1 MLIEAQK
8 GKALDKLPKKEMESF
23 DTDIFSVST
32 KYDGNQIFIVKR
44 NNKVTWFTSDF
55 KQFDI
60 PGLGTELLHNKSD
73 FILVTEFMYNC
84 EGKLGDRKHSAILTT
99 LRTCWNKSIAN
110 PLSFKEELCNIK
122 VFDCIPYLVTD
133 LCSFLSYDL
142 LQENRL
148 EVSSLLFFPAQIS
161 KTKSKLM
168 TGAEAKLYSKKL
180 VNEGWEGV
188 MCIDPKSKYQA
199 GKRVN
204 YSVKLKYR
212 KTADLLCIDVVA
224 GEIGSKY
231 ETSIGSLVL
240 QDSDGRIVSVGSGLD
255 DSDRKPELSDYYIGK
270 IIEIEYEQIMDTYIQ
285 PVYVQVRLDKVS
297 GD

>member
-8 GKALDKLPKKEMESF
+8 GKALDKLPKKESESF

-73 FILVTEFMYNC
+73 FILVAEFMYNC
-84 EGKLGDRKHSAILTT
+84 EGKLGARKHSAILTT

-133 LCSFLSYDL
+133 LCSFLQYDL

-148 EVSSLLFFPAQIS
+148 EVASLLFFPAQIS

-231 ETSIGSLVL
+231 ENSIGALVL
-240 QDSDGRIVSVGSGLD
+240 QDSEGRIVSVGSGLD
-255 DSDRKPELSDYYIGK
+255 DKDRKPELADYYIGK

>member
-8 GKALDKLPKKEMESF
+8 GKALDKLPKKETESF
-23 DTDIFSVST
+23 DTDIFAVST

-44 NNKVTWFTSDF
+44 NNKVTWFTSDW

-73 FILVTEFMYNC
+73 FILVAEFMYNC
-84 EGKLGDRKHSAILTT
+84 EGKLGDRKKSAILTT

-110 PLSFKEELCNIK
+110 PISFKEELCNIK
-122 VFDCIPYLVTD
+122 VFDCIPYVTSE
-133 LCSFLSYDL
+133 LRSFLQYDL
-142 LQENRL
+142 VQENRL
-148 EVSSLLFFPAQIS
+148 EVASLLFFPNQIS
-161 KTKSKLM
+161 KTKSKLL

-231 ETSIGSLVL
+231 ENSIGALVL
-240 QDSDGRIVSVGSGLD
+240 QDSEGRIVSVGSGLD
-255 DSDRKPELSDYYIGK
+255 DSDRNPGLADYYIGK

-285 PVYVQVRLDKVS
+285 PVYVGIRRDKHKA
-297 GD
+297 D

>member
-8 GKALDKLPKKEMESF
+8 GKALDKLPKKETESF
-23 DTDIFSVST
+23 DTDIFAMST

-44 NNKVTWFTSDF
+44 NNKVTWFTSDN

-60 PGLGTELLHNKSD
+60 PGLGAELLHNKSD
-73 FILVTEFMYNC
+73 FILVAEFMYNC

-110 PLSFKEELCNIK
+110 PVTFKEELCNIK
-122 VFDCIPYLVTD
+122 VFDCLPYQNSD
-133 LCSFLSYDL
+133 LCSFLHYNL
-142 LQENRL
+142 VQENRL
-148 EVSSLLFFPAQIS
+148 EVASLLFFPNQIS

-231 ETSIGSLVL
+231 ENSIGALVL
-240 QDSDGRIVSVGSGLD
+240 QDSEGRIVSVGSGLD
-255 DSDRKPELSDYYIGK
+255 DKDRQPELTDYYIGK

-285 PVYVQVRLDKVS
+285 PVYVCIRRDKQKA
-297 GD
+297 D

>member
-8 GKALDKLPKKEMESF
+8 GKALDKLPKKETESF
-23 DTDIFSVST
+23 DTDILAVST

-44 NNKVTWFTSDF
+44 NNKVTWFTSDW

-73 FILVTEFMYNC
+73 FILVAEFMYNC
-84 EGKLGDRKHSAILTT
+84 EGKLGDRKKSAILTT

-110 PLSFKEELCNIK
+110 PSSFKENLCNIK
-122 VFDCIPYLVTD
+122 VFDCIPYVVTD
-133 LCSFLSYDL
+133 LCSFLQYDL
-142 LQENRL
+142 VQENRL
-148 EVSSLLFFPAQIS
+148 EVASLLFFPSQIS
-161 KTKSKLM
+161 KTRTKLM

-188 MCIDPKSKYQA
+188 MCIDPKSKYQP

-212 KTADLLCIDVVA
+212 KTTDLLCIDVLA
-224 GEIGSKY
+224 GEGKYDGMIGA
-231 ETSIGSLVL
+231 LVL
-240 QDSDGRIVSVGSGLD
+240 QDSEGRIVSVGSGLD
-255 DSDRKPELSDYYIGK
+255 DSDRQPELSDYYIGK

-285 PVYVQVRLDKVS
+285 PVYVCIRRDKHKA
-297 GD
+297 D

>member
-8 GKALDKLPKKEMESF
+8 GKALDKLPKKEAASF
-23 DTDIFSVST
+23 DTDIFAVST

-44 NNKVTWFTSDF
+44 NNKVTWFTSDN

-73 FILVTEFMYNC
+73 FILVAEFMYNC
-84 EGKLGDRKHSAILTT
+84 EGKLGDRKYSAILTT
-99 LRTCWNKSIAN
+99 LRTCWNKLIAN

-122 VFDCIPYLVTD
+122 VFDCLPYQNSD
-133 LCSFLSYDL
+133 LCSFVQYDL
-142 LQENRL
+142 PYENRL
-148 EVSSLLFFPAQIS
+148 EVASLLHYPEQIS
-161 KTKSKLM
+161 KITYKTF
-168 TGAEAKLYSKKL
+168 TGDQAKKYSKNL
-180 VNEGWEGV
+180 VNLGWEGV

-224 GEIGSKY
+224 GELGSKY
-231 ETSIGSLVL
+231 EYSIGALVL
-240 QDSDGRIVSVGSGLD
+240 QDSEGRVVSVGSGLD
-255 DSDRKPELSDYYIGK
+255 DKDRKPRLADYYIGK

-285 PVYVQVRLDKVS
+285 PVYVQVRLDKQKA
-297 GD
+297 D

>member
-8 GKALDKLPKKEMESF
+8 GKALDKLPKKESESF

-44 NNKVTWFTSDF
+44 NNKVTWFTSDC

-60 PGLGTELLHNKSD
+60 PGLGTDLLHNKSD

-240 QDSDGRIVSVGSGLD
+240 QDSEGRIVSVGSGLD
-255 DSDRKPELSDYYIGK
+255 DSDRQPELSDYYIGK

>member
-1 MLIEAQK
+1 MVIEAQK
-8 GKALDKLPKKEMESF
+8 GKALDKLPKKESESF
-23 DTDIFSVST
+23 DTDIFAVST

-73 FILVTEFMYNC
+73 FILVAEFMYNC
-84 EGKLGDRKHSAILTT
+84 EGKLGDRKQSAILTT

-122 VFDCIPYLVTD
+122 VFDCIPYKQGE
-133 LCSFLSYDL
+133 LCSFLQYDL
-142 LQENRL
+142 VQENRL
-148 EVSSLLFFPAQIS
+148 EVASLLFFPTMIS
-161 KTKSKLM
+161 KTKSKVM
-168 TGAEAKLYSKKL
+168 TGAKAKVYSKKL

-188 MCIDPKSKYQA
+188 MCIDPKSKYQS

-231 ETSIGSLVL
+231 ENSIGALVL
-240 QDSDGRIVSVGSGLD
+240 QDSEGRIVSVGSGLED
-255 DSDRKPELSDYYIGK
+255 NDRRPELSDYYIGK

-285 PVYVQVRLDKVS
+285 PVFKGVRLDKVIS
-297 GD
+297 D

>member
-8 GKALDKLPKKEMESF
+8 GKALDKLPKKEAESF
-23 DTDIFSVST
+23 DTDIFAVST

-44 NNKVTWFTSDF
+44 NNKVTWFTSDC

-73 FILVTEFMYNC
+73 FILVAEFMYNC
-84 EGKLGDRKHSAILTT
+84 EGKLGDRKKSAILTT
-99 LRTCWNKSIAN
+99 LRTCWNKSIVN

-122 VFDCIPYLVTD
+122 VFDCIPYVVTD
-133 LCSFLSYDL
+133 LCSFLHYDL
-142 LQENRL
+142 AQENRL
-148 EVSSLLFFPAQIS
+148 EVASLLFFPAQIS

-168 TGAEAKLYSKKL
+168 TGAEAKLYAKKL
-180 VNEGWEGV
+180 VNEGWEGT

-204 YSVKLKYR
+204 YSVKIKYR
-212 KTADLLCIDVVA
+212 KTADLLCTDVVA

-231 ETSIGSLVL
+231 ENSIGALVL
-240 QDSDGRIVSVGSGLD
+240 QDSVGRIVSVGSGLD
-255 DSDRKPELSDYYIGK
+255 DKDRNPGLADYYISK

-285 PVYVQVRLDKVS
+285 PVYVQVRLDKQKA
-297 GD
+297 D

>member
-8 GKALDKLPKKEMESF
+8 GKALDKLPKKEAESF
-23 DTDIFSVST
+23 DTDIFAVSK

-44 NNKVTWFTSDF
+44 NNKVTWFTSDN

-73 FILVTEFMYNC
+73 FILVAEFMYKC
-84 EGKLGDRKHSAILTT
+84 EGKLGDRKNSAILTT

-122 VFDCIPYLVTD
+122 VFDCLPYIVGD
-133 LCSFLSYDL
+133 LCSFLQYDL
-142 LQENRL
+142 ANEHRL
-148 EVSSLLFFPAQIS
+148 EVASLLHFPPQIS
-161 KTKSKLM
+161 KVKSKLM

-188 MCIDPKSKYQA
+188 MCIDPKSKYQP

-212 KTADLLCIDVVA
+212 KTADLLCIDALA
-224 GEIGSKY
+224 GEGKY
-231 ETSIGSLVL
+231 EGMIGALVL
-240 QDSDGRIVSVGSGLD
+240 QDSEGRIVSVGSGLD
-255 DSDRKPELSDYYIGK
+255 DSDRQPELSDYYIGK

-285 PVYVQVRLDKVS
+285 PVYVQVRLDKQKA
-297 GD
+297 D